1 MTRQTNFIRSETLE
15 KRYPI
20 ELENEKKETI
30 SLLQKDKKDE
40 NEPKPMI
47 QFSQLVS
54 STVLDLDSTLEPGS
68 AFNPL
73 WPSVSKFSDEFNY

>member
-54 STVLDLDSTLEPGS
+54 STVLDLDSALEP
-68 AFNPL
+68 
-73 WPSVSKFSDEFNY
+73 